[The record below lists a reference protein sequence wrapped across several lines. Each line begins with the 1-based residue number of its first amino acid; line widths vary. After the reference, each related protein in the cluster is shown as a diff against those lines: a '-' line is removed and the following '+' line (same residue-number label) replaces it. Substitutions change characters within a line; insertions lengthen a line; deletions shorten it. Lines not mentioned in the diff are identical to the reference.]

1 MIICR
6 LQAIQNLRII
16 FNFRFKWEI
25 LGVFNTND
33 RVSYIYIYEYQI
45 IEENVLHLNI
55 LEQKNRENDTC
66 WTDTFGYIINQYY
79 ILALSSWALVK
90 IDNNSC
96 SLCATFSRTEAFRQ
110 LTDIEHVYLYISQIN
125 FSLCKNWILSFQLL
139 IIAI

>member
-16 FNFRFKWEI
+16 FKFRFKWEI

-66 WTDTFGYIINQYY
+66 WTDTFGDIINQNTY
-79 ILALSSWALVK
+79 
-90 IDNNSC
+90 
-96 SLCATFSRTEAFRQ
+96 
-110 LTDIEHVYLYISQIN
+110 
-125 FSLCKNWILSFQLL
+125 
-139 IIAI
+139 